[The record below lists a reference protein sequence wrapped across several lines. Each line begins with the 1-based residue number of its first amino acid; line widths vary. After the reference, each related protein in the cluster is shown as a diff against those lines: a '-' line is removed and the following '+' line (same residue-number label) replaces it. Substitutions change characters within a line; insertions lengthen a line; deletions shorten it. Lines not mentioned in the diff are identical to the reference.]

1 MADEISRSE
10 QRRVPRMRLR
20 ADRTDKV
27 SRSRKP
33 PCRGGS
39 GYHPVLR
46 TARGNSANQRSGCRQ
61 PRTTAVE
68 RGCQGASSSVVERW
82 DANGAVPSD
91 ARSETTGSTAPP
103 RLLRPNQISK
113 VAGRLAAGHRLV
125 IDAHERGQWS
135 FLPYYYSQTKSGDN
149 LRFVYNTAKN
159 RRRCSQKI
167 IGARP
172 LPVYPPAIPRTQPA
186 AAAHRR
192 SRSEIAPRRPAWG
205 EPR

>member
-1 MADEISRSE
+1 M
-10 QRRVPRMRLR
+10 
-20 ADRTDKV
+20 KF
-27 SRSRKP
+27 
-33 PCRGGS
+33 RG
-39 GYHPVLR
+39 L
-46 TARGNSANQRSGCRQ
+46 
-61 PRTTAVE
+61 
-68 RGCQGASSSVVERW
+68 SSVVSGECGCER
-82 DANGAVPSD
+82 
-91 ARSETTGSTAPP
+91 TAPIKSRGHANLHVGEVP
-103 RLLRPNQISK
+103 VTTRFCERPEGTRRTRGQDVGSRELLRWSVAAKVPARASLSAGTRTAPCRRMLDQRRRDQPLRLAFSAPNQISK

-149 LRFVYNTAKN
+149 LRFVYNSAKN
-159 RRRCSQKI
+159 RWRCSQKI

-186 AAAHRR
+186 ATAHRR

>member
-1 MADEISRSE
+1 MKFRGLSSVVSGECGCERTAPIKSRGHG
-10 QRRVPRMRLR
+10 
-20 ADRTDKV
+20 
-27 SRSRKP
+27 KP

-46 TARGNSANQRSGCRQ
+46 TARGNSANQ
-61 PRTTAVE
+61 
-68 RGCQGASSSVVERW
+68 GAGVGSRELLRWSV
-82 DANGAVPSD
+82 AAKVP
-91 ARSETTGSTAPP
+91 ARASLSAGTRTAPCRRMLDQRRRDQP
-103 RLLRPNQISK
+103 LRLAFSAPNQISK

-125 IDAHERGQWS
+125 IDAHERGEWS